1 MNNVVYLITGAAGHL
16 AGAIIRELVNT
27 DCQIR
32 GLLLPK
38 EIGTPGDN
46 ISYITGDVTKPES
59 LDRLFENTD
68 GAEVIVIHCAGIVS
82 IQKEVSPKVYE
93 VNVNGTKNI
102 ISKCRQYGVKR
113 LVYVSSVHAIPE
125 NKGGTVREVESFS
138 PDTVEGAY
146 AKTKAEATQAVVDA
160 VKNGLDAVIVHPS
173 GIVGP
178 YDRYGSNHLVQMMSL
193 YLKRRLPV
201 GVHGGYD
208 LVDVRDA
215 AKGVILAAEKGR
227 RGECYIL
234 SNRYVSLEEL
244 IEEMRILT
252 GRRHRLPF
260 LPCSVAKR
268 LIPVYEMYS
277 RLTHKRSIYT
287 AYSIKTL
294 ADEVDFCHDKAAAEL
309 GYTTR
314 DFTDTVR
321 DTVAY
326 LQQDINDM
334 I

>member
-1 MNNVVYLITGAAGHL
+1 MNNIVYIITGAAGHL

-27 DCQIR
+27 NCQIR

-38 EIGTPGDN
+38 EIGIPGDN
-46 ISYITGDVTKPES
+46 ISYITGDVTKPET
-59 LDRLFENTD
+59 LDRLFESTD
-68 GAEVIVIHCAGIVS
+68 GAETIVIHCAGIVS
-82 IQKEVSPKVYE
+82 IQKEVSPAVYS
-93 VNVNGTKNI
+93 VNVTGTRNI
-102 ISKCRQYGVKR
+102 ISKCRQYGVRR

-125 NKGGTVREVESFS
+125 NKGGTVREVDSFS

-146 AKTKAEATQAVVDA
+146 AKTKAEATQAVMDA
-160 VKNGLDAVIVHPS
+160 AKSGLDAVIVHPS

-193 YLKRRLPV
+193 YLNRRLPV

-208 LVDVRDA
+208 FVDVRDA

-234 SNRYVSLEEL
+234 SNRYILLEEL
-244 IEEMRILT
+244 MENMRILT
-252 GRRHRLPF
+252 GRKFRLPF
-260 LPCSVAKR
+260 MPYSLAR
-268 LIPVYEMYS
+268 LLIPVYELYS
-277 RLTHKRSIYT
+277 KITRKRSIYT

-294 ADEVDFCHDKAAAEL
+294 ADNVDFCHDKATAEL

-314 DFTDTVR
+314 DFSDTVR
-321 DTVAY
+321 DTIAY
-326 LQQDINDM
+326 LQQDTNEI
-334 I
+334 

>member
-16 AGAIIRELVNT
+16 AGAIIRQLVNT
-27 DCQIR
+27 DCHIR

-38 EIGTPGDN
+38 EIGIPGDN
-46 ISYITGDVTKPES
+46 ISYITGDVTEPES
-59 LDRLFENTD
+59 LDRLFESTD
-68 GAEVIVIHCAGIVS
+68 EAEVIVIHCAGIVS

-178 YDRYGSNHLVQMMSL
+178 YDRYESNHLVQVMRL
-193 YLKRRLPV
+193 YLNRRLPV
-201 GVHGGYD
+201 GIHGGYD

-215 AKGVILAAEKGR
+215 ANGILLAAEKGR

-234 SNRYVSLEEL
+234 SNRYVSLDEL

-260 LPCSVAKR
+260 LPYSVAKQ
-268 LIPVYEMYS
+268 LIPVYEVYS
-277 RLTHKRSIYT
+277 KLTHKRSIYT